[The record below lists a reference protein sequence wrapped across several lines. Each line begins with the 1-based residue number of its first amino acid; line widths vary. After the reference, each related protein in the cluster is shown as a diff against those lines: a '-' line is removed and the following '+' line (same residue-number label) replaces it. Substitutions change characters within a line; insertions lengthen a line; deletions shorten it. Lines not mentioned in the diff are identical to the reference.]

1 MRYNINIYMLKGK
14 KFDASAL
21 LLQRYIIEK
30 PNANFLC
37 HFCKK
42 L

>member
-21 LLQRYIIEK
+21 SVRFEIYIL
-30 PNANFLC
+30 NFRT
-37 HFCKK
+37 
-42 L
+42 